1 MENTSVFRIINC
13 CLLILGNAQR
23 QQSWAGTVTEM
34 CMMSAMSFDT
44 TALSERPVREHSA
57 IRSGPGQYT
66 ISSPFGFR
74 ADPSTGK
81 FKIHNGI
88 DFAAASGTPIYA
100 SESGTVYFANFGL
113 SGSGFGDTVMW
124 SYPAFLFPRFPVW
137 PLLQAIGVHR
147 SNRAERTNHSAGRQ
161 YRGFYRQS
169 LSLRNSAEW

>member
-1 MENTSVFRIINC
+1 
-13 CLLILGNAQR
+13 
-23 QQSWAGTVTEM
+23 
-34 CMMSAMSFDT
+34 MSAMSFDT

-113 SGSGFGDTVMW
+113 SGSGFGGYGNVVVSGIPLPSFPCMATAP
-124 SYPAFLFPRFPVW
+124 SYWCPQVKPCRKDKP
-137 PLLQAIGVHR
+137 
-147 SNRAERTNHSAGRQ
+147 
-161 YRGFYRQS
+161 
-169 LSLRNSAEW
+169 